1 MNVLRS
7 KEKGSQP
14 GQTLQKGVDK
24 DGKNKMWPSKIIS
37 KILNKKNSSLNSLAV
52 KWHDSQYELSQGNE
66 KAPPGSGLCPSIL
79 ADGLKI
85 SSSL

>member
-1 MNVLRS
+1 MLRS

-14 GQTLQKGVDK
+14 GQPLQKGADR
-24 DGKNKMWPSKIIS
+24 DEWKNKMWPSKIIS

-85 SSSL
+85 TSSL